1 MHTGFYSEIISV
13 PIYMTKKLIGSKE
26 FELLSFEKQLDLLQ
40 KDGVHIGKR
49 DVGEEKVILYQLYAF
64 YVEVYFEE
72 YRKKV
77 NKMIVSDKVDM
88 LQPYL
93 DQIKVKGIDQK
104 K

>member
-1 MHTGFYSEIISV
+1 
-13 PIYMTKKLIGSKE
+13 MTKKLIDASE
-26 FELLSFEKQLDLLQ
+26 FELLSEEKRLDILQ
-40 KDGVHIGKR
+40 KDGVYIGKR
-49 DVGEEKVILYQLYAF
+49 EVEDQKVILYQLYTF

-77 NKMIVSDKVDM
+77 NKMIVSDKIEI

-93 DQIKVKGIDQK
+93 DQIKVKGIDEK

>member
-1 MHTGFYSEIISV
+1 
-13 PIYMTKKLIGSKE
+13 MTKKLIDAKE
-26 FELLSFEKQLDLLQ
+26 FELLSPEKQLDILQ

-49 DVGEEKVILYQLYAF
+49 DIEHEKVILYQLYTF

-77 NKMIVSDKVDM
+77 NKMIISDKVDI

-93 DQIKVKGIDQK
+93 DQIKINGIDQK

>member
-1 MHTGFYSEIISV
+1 
-13 PIYMTKKLIGSKE
+13 MTKKIIGATE
-26 FELLSFEKQLDLLQ
+26 FEKLSEEKQLDILQ

-49 DVGEEKVILYQLYAF
+49 EVGKEKVILYQLYAF

-72 YRKKV
+72 YRKKI
-77 NKMIVSDKVDM
+77 NKMIISDKVDI

-93 DQIKVKGIDQK
+93 DQIKVKDIDQK